1 MRLQAKH
8 IQPAVTA
15 TIMAF
20 IMTGFI
26 TWLNLGM
33 IENFIWLWARAYII
47 AWPLAV
53 LSAFVAAPFAPRITQ
68 KILLALY
75 GPATGN

>member
-1 MRLQAKH
+1 MKLQPKH
-8 IQPAVTA
+8 IQPVVMA

-26 TWLNLGM
+26 TWLNLGLV
-33 IENFIWLWARAYII
+33 ESFLWLWARAYVI

-53 LSAFVAAPFAPRITQ
+53 LSAFVAAPFSPRITQ
-68 KILLALY
+68 KILNALY
-75 GPATGN
+75 GPAKG

>member
-1 MRLQAKH
+1 MKLQPKH
-8 IQPAVTA
+8 IQPAVMA
-15 TIMAF
+15 TIMAL

-26 TWLNLGM
+26 TWLNLGL
-33 IENFIWLWARAYII
+33 IENFLWLWVRAYLI

-68 KILLALY
+68 KILHVLY
-75 GPATGN
+75 GPAKG

>member
-1 MRLQAKH
+1 M
-8 IQPAVTA
+8 A
-15 TIMAF
+15 TIMAL

-26 TWLNLGM
+26 TWLNLGLV
-33 IENFIWLWARAYII
+33 ENFLWLWVRAYLI

-68 KILLALY
+68 KILHVLY
-75 GPATGN
+75 GPAKG

>member
-1 MRLQAKH
+1 MKLQPKH
-8 IQPAVTA
+8 IQPAVIA

-33 IENFIWLWARAYII
+33 VENFLWLWARAYVI

-53 LSAFVAAPFAPRITQ
+53 LSAFIAAPFAPRITQ
-68 KILLALY
+68 RILLILN
-75 GPATGN
+75 GPAKGK